1 MAMFRI
7 TQTML
12 DKSIQ
17 DADKEIC
24 RFLLEHDFL
33 DYSKLTEKVYIPCK
47 LQAFVGDPS
56 KDSKI
61 SCYKTTRGDK
71 RMWIKGIKD
80 IAKAGDILNLKV
92 YDNGGNI
99 KSLIVQNLTMNYG
112 ENFNINSK

>member
-17 DADKEIC
+17 DANKEIV

-33 DYSKLTEKVYIPCK
+33 DYSKLTEKVYLPCK
-47 LQAFVGDPS
+47 LQAYVGCATSQP
-56 KDSKI
+56 SKI

-71 RMWIKGIKD
+71 RIWIKGLKD

-99 KSLIVQNLTMNYG
+99 KSLIVQNLT
-112 ENFNINSK
+112 KTV

>member
-71 RMWIKGIKD
+71 RMWIKGLKD

-99 KSLIVQNLTMNYG
+99 KSLIVQNLT
-112 ENFNINSK
+112 KTV

>member
-33 DYSKLTEKVYIPCK
+33 DYSKLTEKVYLPCK
-47 LQAFVGDPS
+47 LQAYVGCATSQP
-56 KDSKI
+56 SKI

-71 RMWIKGIKD
+71 RIWIKGLKD

-99 KSLIVQNLTMNYG
+99 KSLIVQNLT
-112 ENFNINSK
+112 KTV

>member
-1 MAMFRI
+1 MAMFKI

-17 DADKEIC
+17 DANKEIC

-33 DYSKLTEKVYIPCK
+33 DYEELKEKTYIPCV
-47 LQAFVGDPS
+47 LQAYVGGIGEP
-56 KDSKI
+56 SKI

-71 RMWIKGIKD
+71 RIWIKGLKS

-99 KSLIVQNLTMNYG
+99 KSLIVQNLTNM
-112 ENFNINSK
+112 KA